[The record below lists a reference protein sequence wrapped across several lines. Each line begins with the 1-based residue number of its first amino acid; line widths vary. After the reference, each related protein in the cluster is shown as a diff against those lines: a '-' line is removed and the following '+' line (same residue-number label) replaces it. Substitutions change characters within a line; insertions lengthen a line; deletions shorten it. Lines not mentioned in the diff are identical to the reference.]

1 MSKMFTPAEANT
13 LYNKCKI
20 TWNPKSYSLKDGL
33 KLDMGVADLAKQ
45 HITKCT
51 FGAEEHLA
59 RVIHEFHGHSGTPE
73 YGIATVFR
81 TPKTPIWESGGT
93 VGIQP
98 ADVCFSKKD
107 NMYIALDQLVL
118 LGFDSKKLKGG
129 RMLDAILQTCIALTS
144 SDSCTADIH
153 WLACEGFSTV
163 AYERLHNFEELK
175 DALAHQDETLPVY
188 LSNQHTLCQC
198 VPTVNLYGHTMS
210 GSLYNTGFD
219 ISYAKKLSPVTV
231 ATQYLYTMYYI
242 LEVLWATKTLSEQHL
257 KDLISTYIHTVKPAK
272 ASELERLFF
281 DFSGPVWV
289 LNPDIEAAVSVVGA
303 KERFNAY
310 RELALKLD
318 FNRKATEFA
327 DRFAKGDSAVLC
339 SAGLGTLVGFAQT
352 YSNTWVRVNHCKI
365 MYEYASTN
373 NLLDTAM
380 DDDAAEAIEMLG
392 MHEDSSTS
400 TGMSATTEREATDLM
415 SLTVGSKS
423 GTSKASSP
431 IESYTSPTYEALDSV
446 KAKYTDGRYEF
457 KTEDCVDFSDAA
469 RVRYDAI
476 AKKVSLVN
484 RLLTQKLREIK
495 TYNTGGKQPGLES
508 GRIDRKAVYR
518 YKYDPNIF
526 YKNTYKQL
534 ESDLAF
540 GIILDISGSMYGKG
554 IENGRITMIVL
565 HETLKALGI
574 NHSIIGHTSHGEY
587 QCTIERYQSFREDK
601 TYNTRKNYALAN
613 LEAQSGNC
621 DSASLFYMEKALLRA
636 KNRDKICVIFSDG
649 QPTECTGTDLRE
661 QVAHMERNGIK
672 VIGIGINFPEIAD
685 YYKDYANGKN
695 LPEMLNIVTD
705 ILKEYILKKKERA

>member
-1 MSKMFTPAEANT
+1 MSKMFTPAEANAI
-13 LYNKCKI
+13 YNRCKI
-20 TWNPKSYSLKDGL
+20 AWNPKSYSLKDGL
-33 KLDMGVADLAKQ
+33 KLDMGIADLGTH

-59 RVIHEFHGHSGTPE
+59 KVIYEFHGHTGTPE
-73 YGIATVFR
+73 YGVSTVYR
-81 TPKTPIWESGGT
+81 APKSPIWEPGST
-93 VGIQP
+93 IGIQP
-98 ADVCFSKKD
+98 VDVCLCKKD
-107 NMYIALDQLVL
+107 NMYVALDQLEL

-129 RMLDAILQTCIALTS
+129 RMLDAILQTCIALSS

-153 WLACEGFSTV
+153 WLACEKFSKT

-175 DALAHQDETLPVY
+175 EALATKAEELPIY
-188 LSNQHTLCQC
+188 LVNQHTLCQC
-198 VPTVNLYGHTMS
+198 VPAVNAYGHGVS
-210 GSLYNTGFD
+210 GPIHVTGLDGSF
-219 ISYAKKLSPVTV
+219 AKHFSPVTMS
-231 ATQYLYTMYYI
+231 TQYLYTMYYV
-242 LEVLWATKTLSEQHL
+242 LEVLWATRTLSEPHL
-257 KDLISTYIHTVKPAK
+257 KDLISTYIHTGKPVKS
-272 ASELERLFF
+272 SELERLFF
-281 DFSGPVWV
+281 DFSGPVWA
-289 LNPDIEAAVSVVGA
+289 LNPDVEAAISIDGA
-303 KERFNAY
+303 KERFDAY

-318 FNRKATEFA
+318 FYNKAAMFA
-327 DRFAKGDSAVLC
+327 DMFVKGDSAALC
-339 SAGLGTLVGFAQT
+339 STGLGTLVGFAQT
-352 YSNTWVRVNHCKI
+352 YSNTWVRVNNCKI
-365 MYEYASTN
+365 LYEYAAAN

-380 DDDAAEAIEMLG
+380 DDTAVESIATLG
-392 MHEDSSTS
+392 AHEDSSATKMS
-400 TGMSATTEREATDLM
+400 TTTERESTDLM
-415 SLTVGSKS
+415 SLTVGSKAS
-423 GTSKASSP
+423 SLKASSP

-469 RVRYDAI
+469 RVKYDAI

-540 GIILDISGSMYGKG
+540 GIVLDISGSMWGKG

-574 NHSIIGHTSHGEY
+574 NHSIIGHTSDGEY

-636 KNRDKICVIFSDG
+636 RNRDKICVIFSDG

-661 QVAHMERNGIK
+661 QVRQMERNGIK